1 MPTHNEIGQGNRNA
15 LNIIIFYETLN
26 TIKLKPGD
34 TMKKSNL
41 LLVVAIFT
49 TVYALSVTA
58 LETNNSGKTKAEET
72 KSIAWYVA
80 NPKEALAKNKECYGD
95 PKAADL
101 QSTPNCVNSLQAL
114 KMSHVGSN

>member
-1 MPTHNEIGQGNRNA
+1 MP
-15 LNIIIFYETLN
+15 FYELLN
-26 TIKLKPGD
+26 TINLQPGQ
-34 TMKKSNL
+34 TMKKTNL
-41 LLVVAIFT
+41 LLVVAIST

-58 LETNNSGKTKAEET
+58 LETGKSGDAKTDET

-95 PKAADL
+95 PKAVEI

>member
-1 MPTHNEIGQGNRNA
+1 MPFP
-15 LNIIIFYETLN
+15 FYELLN
-26 TIKLKPGD
+26 TINLQAGQ
-34 TMKKSNL
+34 TMKKTNL
-41 LLVVAIFT
+41 LLVVAIST
-49 TVYALSVTA
+49 TVYTLSVTA
-58 LETNNSGKTKAEET
+58 LETNNSGQTKAEEI

-95 PKAADL
+95 PKAVDL